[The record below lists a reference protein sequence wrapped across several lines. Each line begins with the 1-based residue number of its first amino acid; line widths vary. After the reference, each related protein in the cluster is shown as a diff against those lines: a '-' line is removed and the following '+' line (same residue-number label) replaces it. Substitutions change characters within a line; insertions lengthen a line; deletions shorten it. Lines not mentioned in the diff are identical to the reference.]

1 MFKSWSDQRN
11 ERERKKKLYCQVD
24 DLSKAV
30 EVLKQQQQKMLNI
43 LEGEKPDTKNANQQ
57 ILEKSREK
65 NGEKAET
72 DAQDTGKV

>member
-11 ERERKKKLYCQVD
+11 EREQKKKLYCQVD

-43 LEGEKPDTKNANQQ
+43 LEGGKPDTENANQ

-65 NGEKAET
+65 NGEKTET